1 MGIFIAVKPYQ
12 RHRVIIVAE
21 TRGPRSGPQ
30 QRAFREAV
38 KRLFEEHASVML
50 PPKTAVQRR
59 AFKDA
64 AAKLLA
70 THLVAERSTAK
81 KRKRKR

>member
-1 MGIFIAVKPYQ
+1 MGGFNAVKPSQ

-21 TRGPRSGPQ
+21 TRGPRSAPQ

-38 KRLFEEHASVML
+38 KRLFAEHASVML
-50 PPKTAVQRR
+50 PPKTYVQRR

-64 AAKLLA
+64 VAKLLA